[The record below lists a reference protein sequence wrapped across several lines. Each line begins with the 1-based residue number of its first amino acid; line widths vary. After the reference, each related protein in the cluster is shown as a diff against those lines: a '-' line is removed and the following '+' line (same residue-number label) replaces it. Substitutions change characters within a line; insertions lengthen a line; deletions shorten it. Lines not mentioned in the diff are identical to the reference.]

1 MENKVL
7 QITITKVKLPKS
19 KIIKYLYLKVWFPFW
34 NIWRPKMLS
43 NFYKFI
49 TLLLLSLLPKEKRK
63 LLIKEINE
71 EIDIIIKDK
80 TNELEL

>member
-7 QITITKVKLPKS
+7 QITITKVKLPKL
-19 KIIKYLYLKVWFPFW
+19 KILRYMYLNIWFRFW
-34 NIWRPKMLS
+34 NIWRPKMLAK
-43 NFYKFI
+43 FYEFA
-49 TLLLLSLLPKEKRK
+49 TLLMLSLLSKEKRE
-63 LLIKEINE
+63 LVIKELNE